1 MINNINSY
9 KYIATN
15 TTTQVF
21 TGRATLVA
29 IVVNTT
35 AAGAITIYDEA
46 GSATTT
52 IVGILQASILPG
64 TYLYNVTCGKGI
76 KIVTAASSDITVVY
90 RLQ

>member
-9 KYIATN
+9 KHIATA

-35 AAGAITIYDEA
+35 AAGAITIYDEIGA
-46 GSATTT
+46 DVTNS
-52 IVGILQASILPG
+52 IGILQASVLPG
-64 TYLYNVTCGKGI
+64 TFLYNITMGKGI
-76 KIVTAASSDITVVY
+76 KIVTAGASDVTIVY